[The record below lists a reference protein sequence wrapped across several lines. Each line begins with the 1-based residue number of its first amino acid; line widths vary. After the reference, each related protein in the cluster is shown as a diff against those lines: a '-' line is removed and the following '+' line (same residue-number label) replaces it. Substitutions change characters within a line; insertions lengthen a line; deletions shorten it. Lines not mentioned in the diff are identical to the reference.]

1 MASIADSSA
10 VQNSGSILPQH
21 QAALILLQSRLS
33 NPSSP
38 NLRWL
43 DLACGRG
50 QIILG
55 LKNNLSVEARA
66 KIEFYA
72 YDINEKYA
80 RETRRI
86 AGEQG
91 FSGHVFK
98 VGDLSDFNKILNSG
112 VSFDFITLT
121 NTVHEVSP
129 KHLATILTDCIFR
142 LNESGTLF
150 LYDMERIKPPEL
162 GAVPWNRDEVRSIVS
177 SLLAA
182 LGVSSYKPEVG
193 QWNHHT
199 CNAWNVQLE
208 RQYFG
213 VPYKKANSH
222 RKKAI
227 ENTTKT
233 IINLIQRKRELCKKS
248 LETLT
253 LCGAETGEEKDDKE
267 RLVFEFWALSR
278 VLEGIK

>member
-10 VQNSGSILPQH
+10 IQNPEGLLPQH
-21 QAALILLQSRLS
+21 QAALTLLQSRLS

-55 LKNNLSVEARA
+55 LQNNLSVEARA

-80 RETRRI
+80 RETRRV

-91 FSGHVFK
+91 FADHVIK
-98 VGDLSDFNKILNSG
+98 VGDLSDFNKIINSG
-112 VSFDFITLT
+112 ISFDFITLT

-129 KHLATILTDCIFR
+129 KKLATILTDCIFR
-142 LNESGTLF
+142 LNEFGTLF

-162 GAVPWNRDEVRSIVS
+162 GAVPWNRDEIRNIVNV
-177 SLLAA
+177 LLVS

-193 QWNHHT
+193 RWNHRS

-208 RQYFG
+208 RQFFG
-213 VPYKKANSH
+213 IPDEEANNH
-222 RKKAI
+222 RETAI
-227 ENTTKT
+227 ETTTST
-233 IINLIQRKRELCKKS
+233 IVDLIERKRELCKKS

-253 LCGAETGEEKDDKE
+253 LCGAETGEEKDEKE

-278 VLEGIK
+278 VLEGIR